1 VAKPEVALTQSNPT
15 VARIRLAALFREA
28 RERAGKSLDDLARFL
43 SVSAPQASRLDSGAR
58 GFRPRD
64 VPRLAEWYGFDE
76 AEAPRLLALA
86 EESMRREWWQQIDLD
101 DAYRGYIGM
110 EQVAQTISEYHINVI
125 PGLLQT
131 RDYALVAASVAYP
144 GASPE
149 VRTDVIERSVEVR
162 LRRQEILERQ
172 NPPTLT
178 VVIDEAVLARCPLDP
193 KIRRGQLE
201 HLRAAANRPNVVV
214 QIIAFDYG
222 LYTGPN
228 SNFILLGLGDG
239 LSDVFYAE
247 GLRGGYASS
256 DASVLGRNGRIWT
269 DLRAKA
275 LDDIRSKGC
284 IDRYIRELP

>member
-1 VAKPEVALTQSNPT
+1 M
-15 VARIRLAALFREA
+15 RLAALFREA
-28 RERAGKSLDDLARFL
+28 RERSGKSLDDLSSFL
-43 SVSAPQASRLDSGAR
+43 EVSAPQASRLDSGVR

-64 VPRLAEWYGFDE
+64 VPRLAEWYGFDASE
-76 AEAPRLLALA
+76 ARRLLALA
-86 EESMRREWWQQIDLD
+86 EESRRREWWQQVDLD
-101 DAYRGYIGM
+101 DAYRAYIGM

-131 RDYALVAASVAYP
+131 RDYARVATLVAYP
-144 GASPE
+144 GAPPE
-149 VRTDVIERSVEVR
+149 VRPDAIERAVEVR

-193 KIRRGQLE
+193 QIRRGQLE
-201 HLRAAANRPNVVV
+201 HLRAAADRPNVVV

-228 SNFILLGLGDG
+228 SNFILLGMGNG
-239 LSDVFYAE
+239 LADVFYTE
-247 GLRGGYASS
+247 GLRGGYTSS
-256 DASVLGRNGRIWT
+256 DANVLTRNGRVWT

-275 LDDIRSKGC
+275 LDDIRSKDC